1 VKNLFTPIDIGGMRL
16 RNRIVMPAMHLN
28 YTADGQEN
36 DRLTGF
42 YEERARGG
50 VALII
55 IGGCI
60 IDEYSGARNMI
71 NLDHDKFIPGLKKL
85 TDKLHAY
92 DVHIAG
98 QLYHA
103 GAYAHSF
110 LIGRQAIAPSAVP
123 SKFTKEEP
131 REMTKDDIR
140 YTIESYAKAAR
151 RVKDAGFDAVEI
163 LSCSGYIINQFLS
176 PITNQ
181 RRDEYGGDLEN
192 RMRFGLEVTE
202 AVRDAV
208 GNDFTVLIR
217 LSGHDFVPGSSTN
230 KEICAFAAELEK
242 HGIDAFNIT
251 GGWHETKV
259 PQLTMEVP
267 RAVFSYLAQGIK
279 HSTSKPVIASNRI
292 HSPVIAE
299 ALIRQGSIDLVG
311 FAREL
316 IADPELPNK
325 AKEGRLDEIVPCIG
339 CNQGCFDHV
348 FELKPVECM
357 VNPRVSHEFEVSPAL
372 SAATQP
378 KKVMV
383 IGGGPAGLVAAVTA
397 ARAGHKV
404 ALYEK
409 TPELGGQMKIA
420 GGLEDRREFE
430 TLRASLIV
438 QAQKAGVR
446 IHVNAN
452 VSRQLV
458 EKEQPET
465 IIIATG
471 GKPRKPVIPGVDGRN
486 VVQAWDVL
494 TDRVDLGNEIV
505 VIGGGAVG
513 IEVATKI
520 AKIGTLSAEALQ
532 FLFLTSAEDSITL
545 HELSTKGIKK
555 VTIIEMLPKIGMDIG
570 LSTRWIALQMLTRYR
585 VNIRTE
591 SKVVEIT
598 KDSVLVEHDGR
609 TDLIRCDQVVLAVGT
624 QAENQ
629 IIQKLSSSTA
639 QIIVIGDAKSPR
651 KAYDAIHE
659 GFSTGYKLDEP

>member
-1 VKNLFTPIDIGGMRL
+1 LKNLFTPIDIGGMRL
-16 RNRIVMPAMHLN
+16 KNRIVMPAMHLN
-28 YTADGQEN
+28 YTPDGQVN
-36 DRLTGF
+36 DRLMGF

-50 VALII
+50 AALII

-60 IDEYSGARNMI
+60 IDEYSGPRMMI
-71 NLDHDKFIPGLKKL
+71 NLDHDNFIPGLKRL
-85 TDKLHAY
+85 TDKLHAH

-123 SKFTKEEP
+123 SKFTKEVP
-131 REMTKDDIR
+131 REMTQDDIR

-151 RVKDAGFDAVEI
+151 RVKESGFDAVEI

-176 PITNQ
+176 PITNH
-181 RRDEYGGDLEN
+181 RLDEYGGSLEK
-192 RMRFGLEVTE
+192 RMRFGLEVAE

-208 GNDFTVLIR
+208 GNDFPVLIR

-230 KEICAFAAELEK
+230 KEICSFAAELEK
-242 HGIDAFNIT
+242 HGINAFSIT

-292 HSPVIAE
+292 HSPAVADR
-299 ALIRQGSIDLVG
+299 LIRQGSIDLVG

-316 IADPELPNK
+316 IADPEMPKK
-325 AKEGRLDEIVPCIG
+325 AMEGRLDEIVPCIG

-357 VNPRVSHEFEVSPAL
+357 VNPRVSHESDIPAIL
-372 SAATQP
+372 RTTRP
-378 KKVMV
+378 KKIMV
-383 IGGGPAGLVAAVTA
+383 IGGGPAGLSTAITA
-397 ARAGHKV
+397 ARAGHEV

-409 TPELGGQMKIA
+409 THELGGQLKIA

-438 QAQKAGVR
+438 RAQKAGVK
-446 IHVNAN
+446 IHTNTEVT
-452 VSRQLV
+452 RRHI
-458 EKEQPET
+458 EKEQSE
-465 IIIATG
+465 IIIMATG
-471 GKPRKPVIPGVDGRN
+471 GKPLKPAIPGIDGRN

-494 TDRVDLGNEIV
+494 AERVDTGDEIV

-513 IEVATKI
+513 IEAATKL

-532 FLFLTSAEDSITL
+532 FLFLASAEDSITL
-545 HELSTKGIKK
+545 RELSTRGIKK
-555 VTIIEMLPKIGMDIG
+555 VTIIEMLPRIGMDIG
-570 LSTRWIALQMLTRYR
+570 LSTRWVALQMLARYG

-591 SKVVEIT
+591 TKVVEIT
-598 KDSVLVEHDGR
+598 ADGVIAEHDEN
-609 TDLIRCDQVVLAVGT
+609 TDLIKCDQVVLAVGT
-624 QAENQ
+624 QPQDQLMKE
-629 IIQKLSSSTA
+629 LSDHAA
-639 QIIVIGDAKSPR
+639 QVIVIGDAKSPR
-651 KAYDAIHE
+651 KAYEAIHE
-659 GFSTGYKLDEP
+659 GFYSVHNLD

>member
-1 VKNLFTPIDIGGMRL
+1 MNDLFTPIEVGGICL
-16 RNRIVMPAMHLN
+16 KNRIVMPAMHLN
-28 YTADGQEN
+28 YTPDGQVTE
-36 DRLTGF
+36 RLMGF
-42 YEERARGG
+42 YVERARGG

-71 NLDHDKFIPGLKKL
+71 NLDHDKFIPSLKKL
-85 TDKLHAY
+85 TDTLHAY

-123 SKFTKEEP
+123 SKFTKEIP
-131 REMTKDDIR
+131 REMTRDDIR

-151 RVKDAGFDAVEI
+151 RVKEAGFDAVEI

-176 PITNQ
+176 PITNH
-181 RRDEYGGDLEN
+181 RRDEYSGNLEN
-192 RMRFGLEVTE
+192 RMRFGLEVAE

-230 KEICAFAAELEK
+230 KEICAFAAELEN

-267 RAVFSYLAQGIK
+267 RAAFSYLAQRIK
-279 HSTSKPVIASNRI
+279 QATSKPVIASNRI
-292 HSPVIAE
+292 HNPVIADR
-299 ALIRQGSIDLVG
+299 LIRQGSIDLVG

-325 AKEGRLDEIVPCIG
+325 TKEGKLDEIVPCIG
-339 CNQGCFDHV
+339 CNQGCLDHV
-348 FELKPVECM
+348 FELKPIECT
-357 VNPRVSHEFEVSPAL
+357 VNPRVSHEFEVPPSIKA
-372 SAATQP
+372 SQP
-378 KKVMV
+378 KKIMV

-397 ARAGHKV
+397 ACAGHKV
-404 ALYEK
+404 TLYEK
-409 TPELGGQMKIA
+409 TQELGGQLKIA

-430 TLRASLIV
+430 TLRTSLIMRT
-438 QAQKAGVR
+438 QKAGVK
-446 IHVNAN
+446 IHLSTTVT
-452 VSRQLV
+452 RQLV
-458 EKEQPET
+458 EKERPE
-465 IIIATG
+465 IIIMATG
-471 GKPRKPVIPGVDGRN
+471 GKPLKPVIPGVDGRN
-486 VVQAWDVL
+486 VVQAWDAL
-494 TDRVDLGNEIV
+494 ADRIDLGKEIV

-520 AKIGTLSAEALQ
+520 AKIGTLSAETLQ
-532 FLFLTSAEDSITL
+532 FLFLTQAEDSITL

-570 LSTRWIALQMLTRYR
+570 LSTRWVTLQMLTRYG

-591 SKVVEIT
+591 SKAVEIT
-598 KDSVLVEHDGR
+598 TDGVIVEHQGK
-609 TDLIRCDQVVLAVGT
+609 TDLIKCDQVVLAIGT

-629 IIQKLSSSTA
+629 LMQKLSADTA

-651 KAYDAIHE
+651 KAYEAIHE
-659 GFSTGYKLDEP
+659 GFYSIYTLG